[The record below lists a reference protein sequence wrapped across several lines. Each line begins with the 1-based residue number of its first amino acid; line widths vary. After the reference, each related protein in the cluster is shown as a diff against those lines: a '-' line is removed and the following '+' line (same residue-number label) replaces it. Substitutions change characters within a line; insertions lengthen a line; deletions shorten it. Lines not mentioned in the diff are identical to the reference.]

1 MSGRTTG
8 SPRHPSSRH
17 PRSSDSWKCPEKE
30 MHCKKSELMGGGCNS
45 KKRAFCMCIFPRVRG
60 DSDSYF
66 RCWSC
71 SYFTAFTPTPDFA
84 SPLVTVTDTETFD
97 LSLTDLQYKGIFNGD
112 FKIGANIFPV
122 NYWTSTISPKMSG
135 GQAKVSTK

>member
-1 MSGRTTG
+1 
-8 SPRHPSSRH
+8 
-17 PRSSDSWKCPEKE
+17 
-30 MHCKKSELMGGGCNS
+30 MHCKKSELKGGGCNS
-45 KKRAFCMCIFPRVRG
+45 KKRAFCRCIFPRVRG
-60 DSDSYF
+60 GSDSYF

-84 SPLVTVTDTETFD
+84 SPLATVTDTETFD
-97 LSLTDLQYKGIFNGD
+97 LKPDRLTIQRDFFNGD

-122 NYWTSTISPKMSG
+122 NYWTSTNSPYMSG